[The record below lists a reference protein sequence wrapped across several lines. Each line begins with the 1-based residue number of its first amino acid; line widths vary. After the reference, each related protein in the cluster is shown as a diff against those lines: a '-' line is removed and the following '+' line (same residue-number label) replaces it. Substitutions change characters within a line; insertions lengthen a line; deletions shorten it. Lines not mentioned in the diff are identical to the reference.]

1 MAGGRDGKYFNCS
14 EDHELDRV
22 ARHYADHKEVKEFV
36 RKKCKDGTI
45 KYWTNEKLYAF
56 LDENGF
62 TRA

>member
-1 MAGGRDGKYFNCS
+1 MSDKDAKYFNCA

-22 ARHYADHKEVKEFV
+22 ADHYVDHKEVKEFV

-45 KYWTNEKLYAF
+45 KDWPMEKLYAF

-62 TRA
+62 SRS